1 MRAKQ
6 GNSPQCWVSQR
17 FSMTVT
23 AFWHTHMPTGL
34 LAHPVP
40 SQALK
45 CQPQKWE
52 GERIKAIAQK
62 HNLLDLG
69 PRIVLREKLMQEATF
84 GKWKRTELREDWQK
98 AKDPGGDHPSH
109 FRWAIV
115 VQNQEL
121 NVSWL
126 LNTKKKK
133 TPNST
138 FESEKNL
145 I

>member
-1 MRAKQ
+1 
-6 GNSPQCWVSQR
+6 
-17 FSMTVT
+17 
-23 AFWHTHMPTGL
+23 
-34 LAHPVP
+34 
-40 SQALK
+40 
-45 CQPQKWE
+45 
-52 GERIKAIAQK
+52 
-62 HNLLDLG
+62 
-69 PRIVLREKLMQEATF
+69 
-84 GKWKRTELREDWQK
+84 
-98 AKDPGGDHPSH
+98 
-109 FRWAIV
+109 